1 MFNRDKRWS
10 GEETLLVT
18 RPNLFLS
25 NKGIF
30 LALILLGVIFYAYTA
45 TIQFVANLSVN
56 TINFVKWP
64 ITEYTAIA
72 FLVMGIFIILYIIY
86 KIIAWKSYKYTITST
101 RIITESGIV
110 WKKKSSMPYNTI
122 QDVVINQGILGRI
135 IGIGSV
141 LLYSAYDGTDLELK
155 QIMDPHNVEEIIF
168 EQLQENKFN
177 SQPITPQ
184 HNQNPEFNPYAQP
197 QQEYNQYQQPNPAY
211 PYNQGP
217 QQQVNPQYQRQQ
229 QNQYPQNQQVNP
241 QYQEPYTN
249 PDTNTETYINDYGF
263 STNLHTLDEENI
275 TNPGD
280 IKYQH
285 EQNYPT
291 HPIEEKEF
299 DNSIKQAMRNLDG
312 DVKFRDP
319 RNNLEPHN
327 LFEELNPKKYDEK
340 VPHDLFDEEQHNPE
354 PHNFYENQPRNE
366 YQEQYRPQGQNFH
379 NPHEEYIEDTPYLN
393 NQEDY
398 QEEVIGKSE
407 SKKEDHRNLEGS
419 DIMERHSQ
427 KFRKKSNKE

>member
-1 MFNRDKRWS
+1 MLKRDKRWYR
-10 GEETLLVT
+10 EETLLVT
-18 RPNLFLS
+18 RPNFFLS
-25 NKGIF
+25 NKGIII
-30 LALILLGVIFYAYTA
+30 AVILLGVIFYAYTA

-110 WKKKSSMPYNTI
+110 WKKKFSMPYNTI

-184 HNQNPEFNPYAQP
+184 HNQNPEFNPYTQP

-229 QNQYPQNQQVNP
+229 Q
-241 QYQEPYTN
+241 
-249 PDTNTETYINDYGF
+249 
-263 STNLHTLDEENI
+263 
-275 TNPGD
+275 
-280 IKYQH
+280 
-285 EQNYPT
+285 
-291 HPIEEKEF
+291 
-299 DNSIKQAMRNLDG
+299 
-312 DVKFRDP
+312 
-319 RNNLEPHN
+319 
-327 LFEELNPKKYDEK
+327 
-340 VPHDLFDEEQHNPE
+340 
-354 PHNFYENQPRNE
+354 
-366 YQEQYRPQGQNFH
+366 
-379 NPHEEYIEDTPYLN
+379 
-393 NQEDY
+393 
-398 QEEVIGKSE
+398 
-407 SKKEDHRNLEGS
+407 
-419 DIMERHSQ
+419 
-427 KFRKKSNKE
+427 